1 MVSFLYYFFEVN
13 VMQNNFSQK
22 WRIFLNWISILV
34 PFISF
39 VIAGMLFLNNTN
51 RKEISNGD
59 RIAILLSL
67 ISFGFSLTNVLL
79 QLKSTDNRWLI
90 NKEVECFENI
100 IDSCQYY
107 KIIIDEYENNRIN
120 VKYLVGIHRIEL
132 LKTLISNQRSIENY
146 KNYLTGKDKSEK
158 IFEKLSDLIDK
169 VIDCTDNYE
178 KLKKYLKDII
188 QLSYQLIN
196 LSPYIYSDVNKKEID
211 RKTQE
216 VLKGCD

>member
-1 MVSFLYYFFEVN
+1 
-13 VMQNNFSQK
+13 MQNNFSQK
-22 WRIFLNWISILV
+22 WRIFFNWISILV

-196 LSPYIYSDVNKKEID
+196 LSPYIYSDVNKKKID

>member
-1 MVSFLYYFFEVN
+1 MKKILKKPYKIDVVRKFKSGRHKIWIRIKRWVSIVPAVLCTYIAAEIIDSISKDLIKTVPIALTLITLGFT
-13 VMQNNFSQK
+13 FSD
-22 WRIFLNWISILV
+22 
-34 PFISF
+34 
-39 VIAGMLFLNNTN
+39 A
-51 RKEISNGD
+51 
-59 RIAILLSL
+59 L
-67 ISFGFSLTNVLL
+67 IEKNSAN
-79 QLKSTDNRWLI
+79 NRWLI

>member
-1 MVSFLYYFFEVN
+1 
-13 VMQNNFSQK
+13 
-22 WRIFLNWISILV
+22 
-34 PFISF
+34 
-39 VIAGMLFLNNTN
+39 MLFLNNTN

-100 IDSCQYY
+100 IGSCQYY

-196 LSPYIYSDVNKKEID
+196 LSPYIYSDVNKKKID

>member
-1 MVSFLYYFFEVN
+1 
-13 VMQNNFSQK
+13 MQNNFSQK